1 MDRGIGVRRMG
12 RGHWPVRAGRLRPWH
27 LFQVLCALAFVLVE
41 CGILPVATGRVS
53 RAAAHPAT
61 SPCPPNYGSGS
72 APPVDPATSDDFGT
86 EQPIAH
92 VLRGPTAWA
101 WKATLPGSRIL
112 LYYGIVG
119 VPEGG
124 IIGQYGDADLLAHLR
139 NQAQAYQQAD
149 PSHPVMM
156 GLDVVSPVAD
166 GQPQP
171 DGTYTT
177 RLSPDVIQH
186 YENLAADNHMLFY
199 MDMQVMHSSV
209 QREVSLVWQYLQQP
223 WGELALDP
231 EWDMCSKPLNGDGV
245 TGVPLVDVGR
255 MYSSEINWVIDRLSA
270 LVISKHLPPKV
281 LIIHEYW
288 DVVAPDWQNIKIKP
302 GVQVV
307 VCVDGVGDAGA
318 KILKY
323 HLYDGPNR
331 VQYPGFKLFYNNPL
345 VPPRFSDSPLLTPA
359 QVVALDPTPLMV
371 MYQ

>member
-1 MDRGIGVRRMG
+1 MRL
-12 RGHWPVRAGRLRPWH
+12 LRPRH
-27 LFQVLCALAFVLVE
+27 VLQVLCALTFVLVE
-41 CGILPVATGRVS
+41 CGIMPVATGRAS
-53 RAAAHPAT
+53 RASAHPAA

-72 APPVDPATSDDFGT
+72 APPVTSAAPDDFGT
-86 EQPIAH
+86 QQPMAR
-92 VLRGPTAWA
+92 VLRSPTAWT

-119 VPEGG
+119 VPQGG
-124 IIGQYGDADLLAHLR
+124 IIGQYGDQDLLAHLR
-139 NQAQAYQQAD
+139 AQAQAYEQAD
-149 PSHPVMM
+149 PAHPVMM
-156 GLDVVSPVAD
+156 GIDVVNPVAD
-166 GQPQP
+166 SQPQP
-171 DGTYTT
+171 DGTYVT
-177 RLSPDVIQH
+177 RLSPDEIQH

-199 MDMQVMHSSV
+199 VDMQIMHSSV
-209 QREVSLVWQYLQQP
+209 QRELALVWPYLQQP
-223 WGELALDP
+223 WGEVALDP

-255 MYSSEINWVIDRLSA
+255 MYASEINWVIDRLSA
-270 LVISKHLPPKV
+270 LVVSKHLPPKV

-307 VCVDGVGDAGA
+307 VCIDGVGDAGE
-318 KILKY
+318 KIYKY

-345 VPPRFSDSPLLTPA
+345 VDYRFSDHPLLTPE